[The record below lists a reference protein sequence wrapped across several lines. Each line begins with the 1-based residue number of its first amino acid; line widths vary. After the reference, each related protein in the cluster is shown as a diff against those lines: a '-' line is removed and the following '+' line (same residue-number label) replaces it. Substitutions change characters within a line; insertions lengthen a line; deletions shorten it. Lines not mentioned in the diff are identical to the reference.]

1 MGCLSGWG
9 ACAQPR
15 AHLALRNHTFRSK
28 LGCLAFPL
36 PSCISTRGVP
46 AATHPHP
53 QLAALP
59 GLERLLLSAPRTPMA
74 EEFRPLSV
82 LTSLTCL
89 HMLGY
94 AFVPESISHLTW
106 LSELR

>member
-1 MGCLSGWG
+1 MNRVLHSKRFEASSAGL
-9 ACAQPR
+9 Q
-15 AHLALRNHTFRSK
+15 FRFPAASQTE
-28 LGCLAFPL
+28 AFPL
-36 PSCISTRGVP
+36 PPTR
-46 AATHPHP
+46 AP

-59 GLERLLLSAPRTPMA
+59 GLERLLLSAPRAPMA

>member
-1 MGCLSGWG
+1 MVVWLPFRPQPLLS
-9 ACAQPR
+9 PI
-15 AHLALRNHTFRSK
+15 H
-28 LGCLAFPL
+28 FP
-36 PSCISTRGVP
+36 V
-46 AATHPHP
+46 

-59 GLERLLLSAPRTPMA
+59 GLQRLLLSAPRAPA
-74 EEFRPLSV
+74 GDEFRPLSA

-106 LSELR
+106 LRELR

>member
-1 MGCLSGWG
+1 
-9 ACAQPR
+9 
-15 AHLALRNHTFRSK
+15 
-28 LGCLAFPL
+28 
-36 PSCISTRGVP
+36 
-46 AATHPHP
+46 
-53 QLAALP
+53 
-59 GLERLLLSAPRTPMA
+59 MA